1 MTFDSHKKKI
11 LLLSDLHNNIEK
23 FNKIIQYESADINIC
38 LGDWF
43 DSFNLDDSND
53 YKKTADYLMR
63 YLSAPNNHTL
73 FGNHDLHYLFNNH
86 YTMCSGYEDR
96 KFFAI
101 DEILSNSTLSCARI
115 IKIR

>member
-23 FNKIIQYESADINIC
+23 FNKIIRHESADINIC

-43 DSFNLDDSND
+43 DSFYLDESDD

-63 YLSAPNNHTL
+63 YLSAPNNYTL
-73 FGNHDLHYLFNNH
+73 LVIMICIIYSIITTLYVVDMKIESILLS
-86 YTMCSGYEDR
+86 M
-96 KFFAI
+96 KF
-101 DEILSNSTLSCARI
+101 
-115 IKIR
+115 